1 MFNIYFNSSNTSIYR
16 NTINELVFHISEH
29 FARLGQDIQPIFIT
43 DSETGELYE
52 VIEDEKLSFNHK
64 FTTEIKHKEY
74 NILQLLELMPYLN
87 RI

>member
-1 MFNIYFNSSNTSIYR
+1 MYTINFTSTNTTIYR
-16 NTINELVFHISEH
+16 LSLNEIVSHLSDH
-29 FARLGQDIQPIFIT
+29 FARLGADDEPIHIS

-74 NILQLLELMPYLN
+74 NILQLMELIPYLD